1 MSIKSLIR
9 YILVG
14 VVLPLVIGGAALAW
28 AWPDLPAQVATH
40 WGANGQADGF
50 MNRSTG
56 LVMWNLGVLAGL
68 WAMLT
73 AAVAGVPA
81 SAPGA
86 RGIKAIPAATAWG
99 VAMLTIGSAVAQRG
113 DVATARPLSGWWVVL
128 ALAAAVLGAAVGYAA
143 GDPAPAMPARD
154 RDPDP
159 SAPRLA
165 NPTAGSVWWTGVA
178 PAGRGMMMMAAGM
191 VLFGL
196 VMAWVVDP
204 WAALLILPVFGVLVA
219 SSYARV
225 TVGQQ
230 KVVVSGGLFG
240 WPRLSVDLDSVAAA
254 MPTTTTIKQW
264 GGLGLRSRPGA
275 TGIITRGGDALELQR
290 TDDTTVMITVDDAH
304 NAAATINSLL
314 ERV

>member
-1 MSIKSLIR
+1 ME
-9 YILVG
+9 
-14 VVLPLVIGGAALAW
+14 
-28 AWPDLPAQVATH
+28 VATH

-56 LVMWNLGVLAGL
+56 LVMWNFGVLVGL
-68 WAMLT
+68 WGVLT
-73 AAVAGVPA
+73 AAVAGVPT

-86 RGIKAIPAATAWG
+86 RGIRAIPAATAWC
-99 VAMLTIGSAVAQRG
+99 VTMLTIGTAVAQRG
-113 DVATARPLSGWWVVL
+113 DVGTAARASGWWAVL
-128 ALAAAVLGAAVGYAA
+128 ALVAAALGAALGYAV
-143 GDPAPAMPARD
+143 GEPAPAMPARD

-159 SAPRLA
+159 SGPRLA
-165 NPTAGSVWWTGVA
+165 HPTAGSVWWAGVA
-178 PAGRGMMMMAAGM
+178 PAGRGMLVAAAGM
-191 VLFGL
+191 VLLGL

-204 WAALLILPVFGVLVA
+204 WVVLLMLPVFAVMVA

-240 WPRLSVDLDSVAAA
+240 WPRLSVALNSIAEAT
-254 MPTTTTIKQW
+254 PTTTKIKEW
-264 GGLGLRSRPGA
+264 GGLGLRSRPRA

-290 TDDTTVMITVDDAH
+290 TDDTRVVITVDDAH